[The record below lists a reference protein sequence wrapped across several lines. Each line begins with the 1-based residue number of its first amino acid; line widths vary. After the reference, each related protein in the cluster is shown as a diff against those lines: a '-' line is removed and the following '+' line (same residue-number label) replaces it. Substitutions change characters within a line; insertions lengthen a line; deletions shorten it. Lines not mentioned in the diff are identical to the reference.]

1 MRVADFICQYL
12 VDYGVRHIFMVTGG
26 GAMHLN
32 DAIKSSELTFICN
45 HHEQASAMA
54 AESYARV
61 TNELGVINVTT
72 GPGGINALN
81 GVFGAWTDSLPL
93 LVVSGQVKT
102 STIVSTHP
110 ECKALRQLGDQEAP
124 MIEMATPV
132 TKYAALI
139 RDPNQIKYE
148 LQKAIHLATTSRPGP
163 VWLDIPID
171 VQGAQINPDVLPSY
185 EPDGAP
191 SVNLAMDRVVSLLKS
206 AKRPVLFGGAGVRIS
221 GAVDV
226 FRDVAQQL
234 GIPTVTAWNAHD
246 IMPDAHPCYCGRPGT
261 IGTRGGNFV
270 TQNADVL
277 LVVGSRLN
285 IRQIS
290 YNWECFARN
299 ATIVHVDIDPA
310 ELAKPTLCTDVKI
323 EADVCVFLTALLAE
337 NVDVSYT
344 DWLAWARKINQRYT
358 IISEK
363 QCLESQINPY
373 KFMQKLSDQLKDDDV
388 VACGDGAACVMSFQ
402 TIEIKENMRLYT
414 NSGSASMGYDIPAA
428 IGAAIARDGKRV
440 VCLAGDGSAQM
451 NIQELQTIVHLN
463 LPIVIFI
470 INNGG
475 YLSIR
480 QTQESHF
487 SGNMI
492 GESPASGV
500 SFPEYAT
507 LAQAFGIPSNRV
519 TTDSELE
526 AAISEALSSRGP
538 FLCEVIVDPAEPMGP
553 KLSSRRLDDG
563 SMVSSP
569 LEDMSP
575 FLDRDELADVMSIS
589 DG

>member
-61 TNELGVINVTT
+61 TNQLGVINVTT

-102 STIVSTHP
+102 STIVSIYP
-110 ECKALRQLGDQEAP
+110 DCKTLRQLGDQEAP
-124 MIEMATPV
+124 MIEMARPV
-132 TKYAALI
+132 TKYATLVL
-139 RDPNQIKYE
+139 DPNQIKYE
-148 LQKAIHLATTSRPGP
+148 LQKAIHLATTGRPGP

-171 VQGAQINPDVLPSY
+171 VQGAQVDPDMLPSY
-185 EPDGAP
+185 EPDASP
-191 SVNLAMDRVVSLLKS
+191 PVTIAMDQVVSLLKS
-206 AKRPVLFGGAGVRIS
+206 AKRPVLFGGSGIRIA
-221 GAVDV
+221 GAVDA
-226 FRDVAQQL
+226 FRAVAKRF
-234 GIPTVTAWNAHD
+234 GIPAVTGWNAHD
-246 IMPDAHPCYCGRPGT
+246 ILPDAHPCYGGRPGMV
-261 IGTRGGNFV
+261 GTRGGNFV
-270 TQNADVL
+270 TQKADVL
-277 LVVGSRLN
+277 VVVGSRLN
-285 IRQIS
+285 VRQVS
-290 YNWECFARN
+290 YNWECFAKD

-310 ELAKPTLCTDVKI
+310 ELAKPTLNSAVKI
-323 EADVCVFLTALLAE
+323 KADARVFLEALLAQDL
-337 NVDVSYT
+337 DVSYV
-344 DWLAWARKINQRYT
+344 DWLTWVRKVNQRYP
-358 IISEK
+358 IMSEK
-363 QCLESQINPY
+363 RCQESPINPY
-373 KFMQKLSDQLKDDDV
+373 SFMHKLSSQLAEDDV
-388 VACGDGAACVMSFQ
+388 VACGDGSACVMSFQ
-402 TIEIKENMRLYT
+402 TIEIKDKLRLYT

-428 IGAAIARDGKRV
+428 IGAAIARDGRRV

-500 SFPEYAT
+500 SFPEYVT
-507 LAQAFGIPSNRV
+507 LAQAFGIPSCRV
-519 TTDSELE
+519 TTDSGLD
-526 AAISEALSSRGP
+526 AAISEALASQGP
-538 FLCEVIVDPAEPMGP
+538 FLCEVMVDPVEPMEP

-575 FLDRDELADVMSIS
+575 FLDRDKLADVMSIS